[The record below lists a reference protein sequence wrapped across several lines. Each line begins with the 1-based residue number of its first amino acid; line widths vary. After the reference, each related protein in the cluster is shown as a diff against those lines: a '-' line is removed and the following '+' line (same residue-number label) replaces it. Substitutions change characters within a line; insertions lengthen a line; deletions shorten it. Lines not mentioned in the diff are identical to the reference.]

1 MTSILAVDVWV
12 TIGALVQCAL
22 ILRARGFDYR
32 DRVVPLAALLL
43 IPAFWFGF
51 ITICSTTADAAE
63 AYLIGLI
70 FGLTISGVWVISE
83 APPRLTATS
92 LLSLTV
98 TFWAAVHLPNG
109 WRPDWFYPAVFMSA
123 VGIVFAVGGWTP
135 PVLVRAALYAW
146 SLAAASAIIAS
157 GVSTKVAYALT
168 DYHHTVPAGLNVA
181 EALLTGAQYFLFMQ
195 LLTGLILFLPI
206 SKDDSGLKYADRLVA
221 SYDAGAR
228 LRWTGVAVLLGQA
241 AALYWASRAG
251 GEVQSEFVSLAT
263 VAALA
268 HGAMTGEDAG
278 VSPRQGR
285 GNELSFRE

>member
-1 MTSILAVDVWV
+1 VTSLLAVDVWV

-43 IPAFWFGF
+43 IPAAWFGF
-51 ITICSTTADAAE
+51 ITLCGSTADAAE
-63 AYLIGLI
+63 SYLIGLA
-70 FGLTISGVWVISE
+70 FGLTISGACVISE

-98 TFWAAVHLPNG
+98 TFWAVYRPQY
-109 WRPDWFYPAVFMSA
+109 RPDWFYAAVFMSLVAALVA
-123 VGIVFAVGGWTP
+123 VAGWNP
-135 PVLVRAALYAW
+135 PGLVRAAIYAW
-146 SLAAASAIIAS
+146 SLAAAAAIIAG

-168 DYHHTVPAGLNVA
+168 DYHHTVPAGLNIA
-181 EALLTGAQYFLFMQ
+181 ETLLTGAQYFLFMQ

-206 SKDDSGLKYADRLVA
+206 SEKEHGLKYADRLVA
-221 SYDAGAR
+221 GYDAGAR

-241 AALYWASRAG
+241 AALYWARRAG
-251 GEVQSEFVSLAT
+251 GEIQSEFVSLAT

-278 VSPRQGR
+278 AAPRRSG
-285 GNELSFRE
+285 S